1 MAVTKSALSK
11 SANERLE
18 KQRIDQRY
26 RTARTLFRVGGVVIC
41 FWLVGEAIRAFAGK
55 DTNIVVSLLLS
66 IFADFKFAASIAL
79 AGTAAGWAIVE
90 RWLRHNKVEYLQERI
105 RKLER
110 NIDPRRSTSNLT
122 TRGQTNPSD
131 RD

>member
-1 MAVTKSALSK
+1 MARNDLSK
-11 SANERLE
+11 SARERLD

-26 RTARTLFRVGGVVIC
+26 RTFRTL
-41 FWLVGEAIRAFAGK
+41 IRAGSVVLCIWFVGNAISDLAGK
-55 DTNIVVSLLLS
+55 DTNIVVGLLLS
-66 IFADFKFAASIAL
+66 VFADLKFAASIAL
-79 AGTAAGWAIVE
+79 AGTATGWAIVE

-105 RKLER
+105 RQLER
-110 NIDPRRSTSNLT
+110 NIDTRRSTSNLT